1 MGTITKGK
9 TAYFPLPQ
17 PFSNGAIFQ
26 NEFISY
32 AISWPLPASKGT
44 AQGICAIDLG
54 IGVIQH
60 LQLQRDEVSSPRK
73 AAANHMFSPCS
84 GLLPNRERVLHA
96 SDHRSTDTGR
106 VSCKTQEVRGPSSQ
120 VTPCLCQREARQEGA
135 RYLLR

>member
-17 PFSNGAIFQ
+17 PLSNGAIFQ

-54 IGVIQH
+54 IEMIQH

-73 AAANHMFSPCS
+73 AAANHMFSPLAQGYYPTGKGS
-84 GLLPNRERVLHA
+84 FMHQT
-96 SDHRSTDTGR
+96 TDTGH